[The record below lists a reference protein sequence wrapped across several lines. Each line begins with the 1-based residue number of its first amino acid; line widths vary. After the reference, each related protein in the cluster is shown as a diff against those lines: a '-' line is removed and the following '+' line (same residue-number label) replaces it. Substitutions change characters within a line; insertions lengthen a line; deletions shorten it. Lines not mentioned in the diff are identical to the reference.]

1 MVKGME
7 NTMNHLLFRSRI
19 RIISAISVI
28 VFVFSLGLY
37 AQEPAAKNPENQRD
51 EPALSENT
59 GTAMTAG
66 VSDAVLQFRTG
77 DAVRVIVYP
86 DSMGFPGGTYPI
98 DSHGFVDLPI
108 IGYLKVIDMSPHQIE
123 QLLTEKYSAYL
134 PRPNIAVRPAY
145 RISLLGGFLRPGLYW
160 VNPRESLWDAV
171 EKAGGT
177 QREDGIRKIKWERD
191 TKIIKKTIIPE
202 FQSGASL
209 YSIGFKSGDQLRVT
223 ARPRQ
228 QFMESIQ
235 TNILPFFTIMLTTA
249 SVYATYQYYT
259 R

>member
-1 MVKGME
+1 ME
-7 NTMNHLLFRSRI
+7 VAMDISFFRFRNQI
-19 RIISAISVI
+19 ASV
-28 VFVFSLGLY
+28 FCAGAFAFSVGIY
-37 AQEPAAKNPENQRD
+37 AQEPATQNPENQQG
-51 EPALSENT
+51 EPALSGNADT
-59 GTAMTAG
+59 RMTAT
-66 VSDAVLQFRTG
+66 VPDAVLQFKTG
-77 DAVRVIVYP
+77 DAVQIAVFP
-86 DSMGFPGGTYPI
+86 DSMGFPGGIYAI

-108 IGYLKVIDMSPHQIE
+108 IGYLRVIDISPHQIE
-123 QLLTEKYSAYL
+123 QLLTEKYSSYL

-145 RISLLGGFLRPGLYW
+145 RISLLGGFSRPGLYW

-177 QREDGIRKIKWERD
+177 QRDDGIRKIRWERD
-191 TKIIKKTIIPE
+191 SKIIKKTIIPE

-235 TNILPFFTIMLTTA
+235 TNILPFFSIMMTAA

-259 R
+259 NR

>member
-1 MVKGME
+1 
-7 NTMNHLLFRSRI
+7 MNHRSFHSKLRI
-19 RIISAISVI
+19 TSAICISI
-28 VFVFSLGLY
+28 FTLSFGLY
-37 AQEPAAKNPENQRD
+37 AQDLAPRNTENQPG
-51 EPALSENT
+51 EPALSTNT
-59 GTAMTAG
+59 GTAMTAT
-66 VSDAVLQFRTG
+66 VSDAVQQFKTG
-77 DAVRVIVYP
+77 DAVRIIVYP
-86 DSMGFPGGTYPI
+86 DSMGFPGGIYPI

-108 IGYLKVIDMSPHQIE
+108 IGYLKVIDMSPEQIE

-145 RISLLGGFLRPGLYW
+145 RISLLGGFLKPGLYW

-177 QREDGIRKIKWERD
+177 QREDGIRKIRWERD
-191 TKIIKKTIIPE
+191 SKIIKNTIIPE

-223 ARPRQ
+223 PRPRQ
-228 QFMESIQ
+228 QFLESFQ
-235 TNILPFFTIMLTTA
+235 TNIMPFFSLLLSAVSIFAM
-249 SVYATYQYYT
+249 YQYYS

>member
-1 MVKGME
+1 ME
-7 NTMNHLLFRSRI
+7 NAMNHLLFCSRI
-19 RIISAISVI
+19 RIISAISVSI
-28 VFVFSLGLY
+28 FAFAYGLY
-37 AQEPAAKNPENQRD
+37 AQEPAAQNPENQPG

-66 VSDAVLQFRTG
+66 VSDAVLQFKTG
-77 DAVRVIVYP
+77 DAVRIIVYP
-86 DSMGFPGGTYPI
+86 DSMGFPGGIYPI

-108 IGYLKVIDMSPHQIE
+108 IGYLRVIDMSPEQIE
-123 QLLTEKYSAYL
+123 KLLTEKYSAYL

-145 RISLLGGFLRPGLYW
+145 RISLLGGFLKPGLYW

-191 TKIIKKTIIPE
+191 AKIIKKTIIPE
-202 FQSGASL
+202 YQSGASL

-228 QFMESIQ
+228 QFLESFQ
-235 TNILPFFTIMLTTA
+235 TNIMPFFTIILSAA
-249 SVYATYQYYT
+249 SVYAMYNYYS

>member
-1 MVKGME
+1 ME
-7 NTMNHLLFRSRI
+7 NPMNHRLFHSRL
-19 RIISAISVI
+19 RIISVITVI
-28 VFVFSLGLY
+28 VFFLSSGLC
-37 AQEPAAKNPENQRD
+37 AQVPASKNPEIQPG
-51 EPALSENT
+51 EPALSTNT
-59 GTAMTAG
+59 GTAMTSA
-66 VSDAVLQFRTG
+66 VSDAVQQFKTG
-77 DAVRVIVYP
+77 DAVRIIVYP
-86 DSMGFPGGTYPI
+86 DSMGFPGGIYPI

-108 IGYLKVIDMSPHQIE
+108 IGYLKVIDMSPEQIE

-145 RISLLGGFLRPGLYW
+145 RISLLGGFLKPGLYW

-177 QREDGIRKIKWERD
+177 QREDGIRKIRWERD
-191 TKIIKKTIIPE
+191 SKIIKNTIIPE

-223 ARPRQ
+223 PRPRQ
-228 QFMESIQ
+228 QFLESFQ
-235 TNILPFFTIMLTTA
+235 TNIMPFFSLLLSAVSIFAM
-249 SVYATYQYYT
+249 YQYYS